1 MIIKRIIHPTRKPKP
16 GSIALFTTVS
26 SPASPPPDPL
36 ISDAVSI
43 LTHHRSKSRWST
55 LRSLHPYGFTP
66 SQFSEITLRL
76 RNNPHLSLRF
86 FLFTRRFSLCSHDVG
101 SCSTLI
107 HILARSRLKSHASE
121 VIRLALRLA
130 DDEDEDEDRVL
141 KLFRSLIKSYNRC
154 GSAPFVFDLLVK
166 SCLDSKEIDGAVMVM
181 RKLSSRGISL
191 QISTCNALV
200 SEVSRRRGASN
211 GYKMYRE
218 VFGLDDV
225 IKVDEGTKK
234 RLGKVKPNANTFNS
248 MMMSFYRE
256 GETEMVERIW
266 REMEDEVGCS
276 PNGYSYCVLM
286 EAYCARGLMSGAEK
300 IWEEMK
306 VKGVVF
312 DVVAYNTMIGGL
324 CSNLEVK
331 KANELFREMG
341 LKGIECT
348 SLTYEH
354 LVNGYCKV
362 GDVESA
368 LVVYREM
375 KRKSFEAEGLT
386 IEALVDGLCG
396 RDRDR
401 VVEAAE
407 MVKDAVRES
416 EFYPSRKCY
425 ELLIK
430 RLCEEGMMERALNI
444 QAEMVGKGF
453 KPSQETYRAFI
464 DGYGI
469 AVDEKTSALLA
480 IEMAESLKLRAEEE
494 S

>member
-1 MIIKRIIHPTRKPKP
+1 MILTRIINPTRKLKP
-16 GSIALFTTVS
+16 DSILSISLFTTVS
-26 SPASPPPDPL
+26 SPPSDPL

-66 SQFSEITLRL
+66 FQFSEITLRL

-130 DDEDEDEDRVL
+130 DDNEEGENRVL
-141 KLFRSLIKSYNRC
+141 KVFRSLVKSYNLC

-181 RKLSSRGISL
+181 RKLRSRGISL

-200 SEVSRRRGASN
+200 SEVSRRRGAFN

-225 IKVDEGTKK
+225 KVDDGKK
-234 RLGKVKPNANTFNS
+234 MASKVKANASTFNL

-266 REMEDEVGCS
+266 REMKEEGGCS
-276 PNGYSYCVLM
+276 ANGQSYCVLM
-286 EAYCARGLMSGAEK
+286 ETYCARGLMSEAEK

-324 CSNLEVK
+324 CGNLEVA
-331 KANELFREMG
+331 KAKELFREMG
-341 LKGIECT
+341 FKGIECT

-362 GDVESA
+362 RDVDSA

-375 KRKSFEAEGLT
+375 KRKGFEAEGLT
-386 IEALVDGLCG
+386 IEALVEGLCDRN
-396 RDRDR
+396 RDK

-407 MVKDAVRES
+407 IVKVAVRES
-416 EFYPSRKCY
+416 EFYPSRECY

-430 RLCEEGMMERALNI
+430 RLCEEGKMERALNI

-464 DGYGI
+464 DGYGL
-469 AVDEKTSALLA
+469 AGDEKTSALLA
-480 IEMAESLKLRAEEE
+480 IEMAESLKLRAEEV